1 MQFKKRILCTAIGI
15 TIATC
20 LIITLLSLFYDV
32 TDWWGYEN
40 ILKNYLYNI
49 FVALTYCII
58 VGGMY
63 KGVYYFQKWKNV
75 EVAAERLKKE
85 NLQSQLESLKQ
96 KVNPHFL
103 FNSLNTLSSLI
114 RKDVD
119 KAEEFLNEMSKVYRY
134 YDEPRLIPLT
144 TNIASWSAI

>member
-1 MQFKKRILCTAIGI
+1 MNEKHGFSFWVDFLYTLAIAFVLWEVNQQIILYTRRKYYSYLQFKKRILYTAIGI

-49 FVALTYCII
+49 FVALIYCII

-63 KGVYYFQKWKNV
+63 
-75 EVAAERLKKE
+75 
-85 NLQSQLESLKQ
+85 ESIL
-96 KVNPHFL
+96 
-103 FNSLNTLSSLI
+103 LS
-114 RKDVD
+114 
-119 KAEEFLNEMSKVYRY
+119 EMEKCRS
-134 YDEPRLIPLT
+134 
-144 TNIASWSAI
+144 SS

>member
-1 MQFKKRILCTAIGI
+1 MR
-15 TIATC
+15 
-20 LIITLLSLFYDV
+20 
-32 TDWWGYEN
+32 
-40 ILKNYLYNI
+40 
-49 FVALTYCII
+49 
-58 VGGMY
+58 
-63 KGVYYFQKWKNV
+63 VYYFQKWKNV

-96 KVNPHFL
+96 QVNPHFL

-119 KAEEFLNEMSKVYRY
+119 KAEEFLDEMSKVYRY